1 MDSHKA
7 KRQLEELKNLA
18 SREDLQDSIKSPH
31 PEPTSFIKY
40 DWMNKQVT
48 KEEILSEYMC
58 FLRSFPNF
66 LDTEREKI
74 IESVRSEL
82 KISQIEASLSSLK
95 LEDLIGLNESSF
107 ILENLSAKLGQSLKY
122 RYEFISP
129 LLIMSS
135 II

>member
-1 MDSHKA
+1 MDSRKA

-18 SREDLQDSIKSPH
+18 SQEDQDSIKNPH

-40 DWMNKQVT
+40 DWMNKPVT

-82 KISQIEASLSSLK
+82 KISEIEASSLK
-95 LEDLIGLNESSF
+95 LEDLIGLNVSSF
-107 ILENLSAKLGQSLKY
+107 ILEHLSAKLGQSLK
-122 RYEFISP
+122 
-129 LLIMSS
+129 
-135 II
+135 

>member
-1 MDSHKA
+1 
-7 KRQLEELKNLA
+7 
-18 SREDLQDSIKSPH
+18 
-31 PEPTSFIKY
+31 
-40 DWMNKQVT
+40 
-48 KEEILSEYMC
+48 MC

-129 LLIMSS
+129 PSYYVFYYIGSWFLQ
-135 II
+135 